1 MKRKFLH
8 FLILLATAT
17 LTVTLPSCRSAK
29 KSESSFYE
37 AQKGGNRKGRHKN
50 AKNDK
55 DDRNFPRSNN
65 KILNEAYT
73 WLGTPY
79 GYGKAEKGKAC
90 DCSGMVMSVYQKVTG
105 VKLPRNS
112 AQQQD
117 FCRKLNKKDVR
128 VGDLCF
134 FATGKDPNRTSH
146 VGIMVDDNNFIHSST
161 SKGVVVSDITQP
173 YWIKT
178 FTGFGRVPDP

>member
-1 MKRKFLH
+1 MKRKLLH
-8 FLILLATAT
+8 FLILFAAATVA
-17 LTVTLPSCRSAK
+17 VSLPSCRSAK

-37 AQKGGNRKGRHKN
+37 TQYGGNRKGRHKN
-50 AKNDK
+50 AKNGNDGK
-55 DDRNFPRSNN
+55 NLPISNN
-65 KILNEAYT
+65 KIVNEAYT
-73 WLGTPY
+73 WIGTPY
-79 GYGKAEKGKAC
+79 GYAKAEKGKAC
-90 DCSGMVMSVYQKVTG
+90 DCSGMVMSVYEKVTG

-117 FCRKLNKKDVR
+117 FCKKLKKNDVR
-128 VGDLCF
+128 PGDLCF
-134 FATGKDPNRTSH
+134 FATGKDPDKTSH

-178 FTGFGRVPDP
+178 FTGFGRVPD